1 MINAWND
8 IFVNMKKSL
17 SSSAR
22 TRLGAKIKELRE
34 VNGLTKTQVYDIVK
48 INQSVLTRLEN
59 DKEDFNPSLATIV
72 ALAKCFHM
80 KAWKLLKEIN
90 L

>member
-1 MINAWND
+1 
-8 IFVNMKKSL
+8 MKKTL
-17 SSSAR
+17 STPAR
-22 TRLGAKIKELRE
+22 KRLASKVKELRE

-59 DKEDFNPSLATIV
+59 GEDSFNPTLATVI
-72 ALAKCFHM
+72 ALAKCFHL
-80 KAWKLLKEIN
+80 KAWELMKEIN